1 MKKTIGILALQ
12 GSFHRHVEMLTDIGV
27 RAIEVREPEHL
38 VSIDA
43 LILPGGESTTMS
55 KLLVSWDL
63 IDPIRELRAQGLP
76 IYGTCAG
83 MILLAD
89 RLSEWNDLPRIRGL
103 NMTVT
108 RNAYGRQIDSFETKL
123 WIDIPGADEFVR
135 KPFNGIFIRA
145 PQIVI
150 GSLGSTVEV
159 LASFEGL
166 PVLVRQKTILAGSF
180 HPELS
185 DDSRLHAWFI
195 REMTG

>member
-1 MKKTIGILALQ
+1 MKKTIGVLALQ
-12 GSFHRHVEMLTDIGV
+12 GAFTSHVEMLTDIGAQ
-27 RAIEVREPEHL
+27 AIEVREPEHL
-38 VSIDA
+38 ARIDA

-55 KLLVSWDL
+55 KLLVSWGL
-63 IDPIRELRAQGLP
+63 IDPIRELCAQGLP

-89 RLSEWNDLPRIRGL
+89 RLSEWNDLPRIGGL

-108 RNAYGRQIDSFETKL
+108 RNAYGRQIDSFEAKL
-123 WIDIPGADEFVR
+123 LIEIPGSEVFVR
-135 KPFNGIFIRA
+135 EPFNGIFIRA
-145 PQIVI
+145 PQIEA
-150 GSLGSTVEV
+150 GSLGSAVEV

-185 DDSRLHAWFI
+185 GDSRLHAWFV